1 MTDMIWSFA
10 PWMVFLTGV
19 RVSNVYGGAG
29 AGAVVAIVVL
39 ARALSLN
46 KAHLFDYVGVVYFVG
61 LLALLAGLHP
71 SDLGTWGRYA
81 QPVAHGSLCV
91 IVFASVLVNR
101 PFTEAYA
108 KEQAPKAIWG
118 TPGFRALNRKIS
130 IVWGFA
136 FLLGTLSMVLAGST
150 DSRQFL
156 LRVIVPF
163 GALGAAYTYSHREG
177 AAAAASHATSPGHAA
192 SPSLAAQPD
201 HRG

>member
-108 KEQAPKAIWG
+108 REQAPKEIWNS
-118 TPGFRALNRKIS
+118 PAFRALNRKIS

-177 AAAAASHATSPGHAA
+177 EASAKAHHAVGGVPPA
-192 SPSLAAQPD
+192 S
-201 HRG
+201 